1 MKIFLILVFVFFS
14 FKANTETKGEV
25 TGLDL
30 PRFVS
35 LKSNDVNLRVGPS
48 INYPIDIKYI
58 QINMPIEIIDEY
70 DVWRQVRDLNDKVG
84 WIHKSLLKG
93 DRYIII
99 KSKNNVKYNLHNYPN
114 GKKIGLIK
122 KNNIVELKKCLKDW
136 CLIKHKKIKGWILKK
151 HLWGVYTD
159 EKYNIGYMHF
169 FIELYWKFINLKF
182 F

>member
-1 MKIFLILVFVFFS
+1 MRFLVTLIFIIFAHNVS
-14 FKANTETKGEV
+14 AEKKGEF
-25 TGLDL
+25 TGYKL

-35 LKSNDVNLRVGPS
+35 LKSDNVNLRVGPS
-48 INYPIDIKYI
+48 ENYPIKLKYI
-58 QINMPIEIIDEY
+58 TQNFPVEIIDEY